1 MQTEAETAQFGAAPY
16 LRGLDGIVGQDAVVA
31 VLRSAIA
38 AGRPHHAYLFD
49 GPEGVGKATTA
60 RALMAALNCQAP
72 PRAGDACGRCESCSK
87 VGSGSHPDL
96 IIVTME
102 LAGLA
107 DEIER
112 LLKRLTFRPV
122 EGRAQVILIDPAD
135 QLTAPTALV
144 AANRLLKTLEEP
156 RPDTHFVLV
165 STCASGLLQT
175 IRSRCQRLRFVP
187 LADEVIAQTLMTQ
200 FSLEEAMAKS
210 MTALSQGSLGRAVR
224 CAQDPETLQRRQ
236 REAEELLTA
245 ARGGRAGDICQRA
258 SEIGADRDEA
268 VEVLELLWLRLHG
281 DLRRHGLAGALPL
294 AQKTAE
300 ALRVVRETQTAIRR
314 YTSAPLSIERLGR
327 HLHSALARSVQTDA
341 GQGRSA
347 R

>member
-1 MQTEAETAQFGAAPY
+1 
-16 LRGLDGIVGQDAVVA
+16 
-31 VLRSAIA
+31 
-38 AGRPHHAYLFD
+38 
-49 GPEGVGKATTA
+49 
-60 RALMAALNCQAP
+60 
-72 PRAGDACGRCESCSK
+72 
-87 VGSGSHPDL
+87 
-96 IIVTME
+96 
-102 LAGLA
+102 
-107 DEIER
+107 
-112 LLKRLTFRPV
+112 
-122 EGRAQVILIDPAD
+122 
-135 QLTAPTALV
+135 
-144 AANRLLKTLEEP
+144 
-156 RPDTHFVLV
+156 
-165 STCASGLLQT
+165 
-175 IRSRCQRLRFVP
+175 
-187 LADEVIAQTLMTQ
+187 MTQ

-245 ARGGRAGDICQRA
+245 AQGGRAGDICQRA

-327 HLHSALARSVQTDA
+327 HLHGALSRHVQIDA
-341 GQGRSA
+341 GLGRSA